1 MAVIKL
7 NRNPP
12 DRELRQFAIIFF
24 LFCVVVAAIAYFR
37 GSVNVAA
44 AVLTIGVLTGAIGYL
59 RVAFVRPIFLGWMYA
74 AYPIGWVVS
83 HTVLAIVFYLIVTPV
98 GWLMRRLRYDP
109 LERQFESSA
118 KTYWTPIEARADKT
132 SYFRQF

>member
-12 DRELRQFAIIFF
+12 DRELRQFAVIFF
-24 LFCVVVAAIAYFR
+24 LFSLVVATIAYFAD
-37 GSVNVAA
+37 STNVAA
-44 AVLTIGVLTGAIGYL
+44 GALTIGVLIGAIGYT
-59 RVAFVRPIFLGWMYA
+59 RVAFVRPIYLGWMYA

-83 HTVLAIVFYLIVTPV
+83 HTILAIVFYLLVTPV
-98 GWLMRRLRYDP
+98 GWLMKLFRYDP

-118 KTYWTPIEARADKT
+118 KTYWTPIEARVDKT

>member
-12 DRELRQFAIIFF
+12 DRELRQFAVIFF
-24 LFCVVVAAIAYFR
+24 LFCVVVALIAY
-37 GSVNVAA
+37 SADSANVAA
-44 AVLTIGVLTGAIGYL
+44 TVLAIGVLTGAIGYM
-59 RVAFVRPIFLGWMYA
+59 RVAFVRPIYLGWMYA

-83 HTVLAIVFYLIVTPV
+83 HTVLAIVFYLLVTPV

-109 LERQFESSA
+109 LERQFHPSA
-118 KTYWTPIEARADKT
+118 KTYWTPIQAQVDKT

>member
-24 LFCVVVAAIAYFR
+24 LFCLVVAAIAYFR
-37 GSVNVAA
+37 DSIDVAA
-44 AVLTIGVLTGAIGYL
+44 WALTIGVLIGAIGYM
-59 RVAFVRPIFLGWMYA
+59 RVAFVRPIYLGWMYA

-83 HTVLAIVFYLIVTPV
+83 HIVLAIVFYLLVTPV
-98 GWLMRRLRYDP
+98 GWLMKLLRYDP
-109 LERQFESSA
+109 LERQFARAA
-118 KTYWTPIEARADKT
+118 KTYWTPIEARSDKT

>member
-12 DRELRQFAIIFF
+12 DRELRQFAVIFF
-24 LFCVVVAAIAYFR
+24 LFSLVVATIAYFAD
-37 GSVNVAA
+37 STNVAA
-44 AVLTIGVLTGAIGYL
+44 GALTLGVLIGGIGYI
-59 RVAFVRPIFLGWMYA
+59 RVAFVRPIYLGWMYA

-83 HTVLAIVFYLIVTPV
+83 HTILAIVFYLLVTPV
-98 GWLMRRLRYDP
+98 GWLMKLFRYDP
-109 LERQFESSA
+109 LERRLESSA
-118 KTYWTPIEARADKT
+118 TTYWTPIEARVDKT

>member
-12 DRELRQFAIIFF
+12 DRELRQFAVIFF
-24 LFCVVVAAIAYFR
+24 LFFAVVAAIAYFR
-37 GSVNVAA
+37 GSVNAA
-44 AVLTIGVLTGAIGYL
+44 ATALTIGVLTGAIGYM
-59 RVAFVRPIFLGWMYA
+59 RVAFVRPIYLGWMYA

-83 HTVLAIVFYLIVTPV
+83 HVVLAIVFYLLVTPV
-98 GWLMRRLRYDP
+98 GWLMRLVRYDP
-109 LERQFESSA
+109 LERQFSASA
-118 KTYWTPIEARADKT
+118 KTYWSPIEARLDKT

>member
-12 DRELRQFAIIFF
+12 DRELRQFAVIFF
-24 LFCVVVAAIAYFR
+24 LFFVVVAVIAYFR
-37 GSVNVAA
+37 GSVNAA
-44 AVLTIGVLTGAIGYL
+44 ATALTIGVLAGAIGSM
-59 RVAFVRPIFLGWMYA
+59 RVAFVRPIYLGWMYA

-83 HTVLAIVFYLIVTPV
+83 HTVLAVVFYLIVTPV
-98 GWLMRRLRYDP
+98 GWVMRRLRYDP

-118 KTYWTPIEARADKT
+118 KTYWAPIAARTDKT